1 MCINWGVFNNKKCP
15 IFLFDPYQRAEILQK
30 ISVTFLAMKFEEKLL
45 LRFTDLYKGD
55 FMVLVRSSIAIHKL
69 QILPIFFAVV
79 LNFSDF
85 RFVCFFEQSKYI
97 LFDKSVATH
106 VAKKKE
112 KVVFLY
118 KKRTKHQ
125 FCVNFFSQRLERE
138 LTLSDI

>member
-30 ISVTFLAMKFEEKLL
+30 ILVTFLAMKFEEKLL

-85 RFVCFFEQSKYI
+85 RFVCFQSNQNIFCLISLQQHTQQKRRRKQFFCTKKGPNI
-97 LFDKSVATH
+97 NFVSISSV
-106 VAKKKE
+106 KGQKE
-112 KVVFLY
+112 
-118 KKRTKHQ
+118 
-125 FCVNFFSQRLERE
+125 S
-138 LTLSDI
+138 